1 MELLFLVS
9 MAPVDAEE
17 KVRHAIDLYAPWM
30 QADEVKDLIQHLA
43 VTPHYEKIR
52 TGEQLGRAVHL
63 CIADRERLRL
73 WRIKPMDV
81 DDQQLAQQAKER
93 EGARRAMQRRK
104 KGIRT
109 KEAYLA
115 ELAARP
121 KPWEAEGISQRQW
134 QRRCR
139 DAGPETSRCES
150 ETILIKHRSQVATSE
165 RAESRRGYQ
174 GRRGEYA
181 ERSYR
186 GRRG

>member
-1 MELLFLVS
+1 

-150 ETILIKHRSQVATSE
+150 ETILIKHRSQVTTSE
-165 RAESRRGYQ
+165 RAEGRGAT
-174 GRRGEYA
+174 REE
-181 ERSYR
+181 ER
-186 GRRG
+186 